1 VDGQARTV
9 IGGLERSG
17 TADTMIT
24 AGRVAGIL
32 QAHGVTANVD
42 VIGIG
47 AGVVDRVREQGLSVT
62 AFNASERSEA
72 RDRTGEL
79 GFTNRRSE
87 GWWTLREW
95 LDPAYGEWL
104 ALPPD
109 DLLTGDLTAP
119 KYRLVSGGNLQVE
132 SKDDIRKRLGR
143 STDDGDAVMMA
154 LATESGPVFWYS
166 EV

>member
-1 VDGQARTV
+1 
-9 IGGLERSG
+9 
-17 TADTMIT
+17 
-24 AGRVAGIL
+24 
-32 QAHGVTANVD
+32 
-42 VIGIG
+42 
-47 AGVVDRVREQGLSVT
+47 LSVT

-109 DLLTGDLTAP
+109 DRLTGDLTAP
-119 KYRLVSGGNLQVE
+119 HYRLMSGGKVQVE

-154 LATESGPVFWYS
+154 LAAQSGSLFAWQ
-166 EV
+166 EADDDD